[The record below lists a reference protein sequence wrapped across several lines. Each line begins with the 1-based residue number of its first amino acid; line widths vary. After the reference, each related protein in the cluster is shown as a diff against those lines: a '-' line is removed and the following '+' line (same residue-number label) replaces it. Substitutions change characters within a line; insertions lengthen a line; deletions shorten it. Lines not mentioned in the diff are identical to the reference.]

1 MANLLDGPILSVSLA
16 LLQVALVGIFPPL
29 PARRSLGDAVEQ
41 DPASQEKK
49 DLVASHKAGPK
60 RISCEH
66 HGIIPLPYSICIY
79 IYNYIYT
86 PS

>member
-16 LLQVALVGIFPPL
+16 LQVALVGVFPPPL
-29 PARRSLGDAVEQ
+29 PARHSLGDAVEQ

-66 HGIIPLPYSICIY
+66 HGIIPLPYSIY
-79 IYNYIYT
+79 IHIHT
-86 PS
+86 AS